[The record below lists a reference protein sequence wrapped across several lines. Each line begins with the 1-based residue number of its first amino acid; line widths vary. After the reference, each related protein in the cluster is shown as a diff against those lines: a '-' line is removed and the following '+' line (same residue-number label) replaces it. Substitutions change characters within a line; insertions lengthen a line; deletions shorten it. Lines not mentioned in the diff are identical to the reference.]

1 MVRNRFDGVIPL
13 NVKLNGVLSSNR
25 RVDVC
30 ELYVT
35 HTSFTSSHKYKLL
48 LVFYQPLWFLSKLP
62 RSTYKAAEFQS

>member
-25 RVDVC
+25 HVDVC

-48 LVFYQPLWFLSKLP
+48 LVF
-62 RSTYKAAEFQS
+62 